1 LRSCLCY
8 RKNGINQSGTV
19 YLYRIFLSHS
29 DLLVFLILYR
39 ENQFI
44 MTEITFNQREKN
56 WVGETDALGK
66 SVLQVQRKAKGS
78 LFIYQFIPGM
88 EPVQYKSMADAE
100 ANVVVALEIIKG
112 MKVQV
117 VSSTEVVK
125 CKMIGVNFTISPE
138 GALMEDDIVNDLTTG
153 GADKPLSAE
162 QGKVLNGKIPTN
174 ALKTTDLVD
183 DLTTGGTNK
192 ALTAEQ
198 GKALKNLIPTD
209 VLKTTSIV
217 NDLTTGGTGKPLS
230 AEQGKGL
237 KALIDALTLRVDAL
251 ESV

>member
-1 LRSCLCY
+1 
-8 RKNGINQSGTV
+8 
-19 YLYRIFLSHS
+19 
-29 DLLVFLILYR
+29 
-39 ENQFI
+39 

-66 SVLQVQRKAKGS
+66 SVLQVQRKTKGS
-78 LFIYQFIPGM
+78 LFIYQFIPDM
-88 EPVQYKSMADAE
+88 EPVLYKSIVDAE
-100 ANVVVALEIIKG
+100 ANVVVPLEIIKG

-125 CKMIGVNFTISPE
+125 CKMIGVNFIIAPE
-138 GALMEDDIVNDLTTG
+138 GTLMEDDIVNDLTTG

-174 ALKTTDLVD
+174 PLKTTDLVN
-183 DLTTGGTNK
+183 DLITGGTNK

-209 VLKTTSIV
+209 VLKSSSIV
-217 NDLTTGGTGKPLS
+217 NDLTTGGTGKVLS
-230 AEQGKGL
+230 AEQGKILNGKIPTNALKITDLVNDLTTGGTNKALTAEQGKQL
-237 KALIDALTLRVDAL
+237 KALIDALTLRVDGL
-251 ESV
+251 EGS

>member
-1 LRSCLCY
+1 
-8 RKNGINQSGTV
+8 
-19 YLYRIFLSHS
+19 
-29 DLLVFLILYR
+29 
-39 ENQFI
+39 

-100 ANVVVALEIIKG
+100 ANVVVPLEIIKG

-125 CKMIGVNFTISPE
+125 CKMIGVNFIIVPE
-138 GALMEDDIVNDLTTG
+138 GTLMEDDIVNDLTTG

-174 ALKTTDLVD
+174 ALKTTDLVN

-198 GKALKNLIPTD
+198 GKQ
-209 VLKTTSIV
+209 LKTLLDGKVIPGAA
-217 NDLTTGGTGKPLS
+217 TTAKAGMVKKLNNVAKPAGTEAAQIKTTVDS
-230 AEQGKGL
+230 
-237 KALIDALTLRVDAL
+237 LIDQLVAQGLM
-251 ESV
+251 EGS

>member
-1 LRSCLCY
+1 MRSCLCY

-162 QGKVLNGKIPTN
+162 QGK
-174 ALKTTDLVD
+174 
-183 DLTTGGTNK
+183 
-192 ALTAEQ
+192 E
-198 GKALKNLIPTD
+198 
-209 VLKTTSIV
+209 
-217 NDLTTGGTGKPLS
+217 
-230 AEQGKGL
+230 L

>member
-1 LRSCLCY
+1 MQYKSNLNQEILCEAANVIAKTESISPV
-8 RKNGINQSGTV
+8 RFICIG
-19 YLYRIFLSHS
+19 LFLSHS

-66 SVLQVQRKAKGS
+66 SVLQVQRKTKGS

-100 ANVVVALEIIKG
+100 ANVVVPLEIIKG

-125 CKMIGVNFTISPE
+125 CKMIGVNFIIAPE
-138 GALMEDDIVNDLTTG
+138 GTLMEDDIVNDLTTG

-162 QGKVLNGKIPTN
+162 QGK
-174 ALKTTDLVD
+174 
-183 DLTTGGTNK
+183 
-192 ALTAEQ
+192 Q
-198 GKALKNLIPTD
+198 
-209 VLKTTSIV
+209 
-217 NDLTTGGTGKPLS
+217 
-230 AEQGKGL
+230 L